1 MHIKNN
7 LEMNKFNFHIDPY
20 FYIKTC
26 TAKEEKQIQLRSA
39 PLIITKE
46 SETGKQCEKKKQ
58 RVVLSSHIMAVIK
71 SNTASI
77 CFLTLVIMCSTSP
90 SCHGIYIYIEI
101 TTYTSNCYILLI
113 IFLLI
118 VHFSFVLSQTN
129 YTNIG
134 QVFLKKY
141 QHAQVQINTVLKHIP

>member
-1 MHIKNN
+1 
-7 LEMNKFNFHIDPY
+7 MNKSNFHIDPY

-46 SETGKQCEKKKQ
+46 SETGKQSEKKKGKSGI
-58 RVVLSSHIMAVIK
+58 VLSYYGGHQKQYSEYLFPGTCDHVFNLSVMPWYI
-71 SNTASI
+71 
-77 CFLTLVIMCSTSP
+77 
-90 SCHGIYIYIEI
+90 HIYIEI

-113 IFLLI
+113 VFLLI